1 MNKVIT
7 VNNTETGSLKL
18 EKMIDKCKV
27 GYIYGKKKQSSLSVT
42 KSNHFTNDYT
52 YLPHLQNNKR
62 NH

>member
-27 GYIYGKKKQSSLSVT
+27 GYIYGKKKN
-42 KSNHFTNDYT
+42 NH
-52 YLPHLQNNKR
+52 L
-62 NH
+62 